1 MFLVVSLVF
10 LGLGGRFDG
19 RGRALVPRCRRRF
32 PPFRAGR
39 SFGIVLAILGLLV
52 VFGFLVASLGFF
64 ILALRLL
71 VFVFVFVF
79 VFVLVLV
86 LFLVL
91 VFVPSRAALL
101 VPLPTI
107 LQRPSIYSKFN
118 SIFLKKLPP

>member
-1 MFLVVSLVF
+1 MNEVPLFETKRLPMDRIQEMRC
-10 LGLGGRFDG
+10 GR
-19 RGRALVPRCRRRF
+19 RV

-71 VFVFVFVF
+71 VFVFVFV
-79 VFVLVLV
+79 LV

-107 LQRPSIYSKFN
+107 LQRP
-118 SIFLKKLPP
+118 

>member
-1 MFLVVSLVF
+1 MFQSVQLTMFLVVSLVF

-19 RGRALVPRCRRRF
+19 RGRALVPRCGRRF

-71 VFVFVFVF
+71 VFVFV
-79 VFVLVLV
+79 LV
-86 LFLVL
+86 LVL

-107 LQRPSIYSKFN
+107 LQRP
-118 SIFLKKLPP
+118 